1 MSNFLR
7 CLRGG
12 ETPSATIVDAKKAA
26 AIVLDAEKAIGEK
39 AAIENDANSDLV

>member
-7 CLRGG
+7 CLRGE

-39 AAIENDANSDLV
+39 SSIENDSNSDLL